1 MIFLETNCFNSIS
14 TLIDWSVYYTSP
26 KVDLGP
32 SVEAKCW
39 DWESNDWEK
48 LLMKNA
54 SWCQIDLI
62 SEAVMMMMMQL

>member
-1 MIFLETNCFNSIS
+1 MIFLDKNCLNSIS
-14 TLIDWSVYYTSP
+14 LLIDWSVYYTSP

-39 DWESNDWEK
+39 DREK
-48 LLMKNA
+48 LLKNNA

-62 SEAVMMMMMQL
+62 SEAVMMMMMMMQL